1 MITLIA
7 ILFPLILLVIIYRY
21 FWVIKEPL
29 FKLAEITRID
39 ASRLDQYQKDIGFKY
54 KSIYLLVSIV
64 SGVIVGLIQ
73 YGLFNLSVG
82 FRSGYLFESRM
93 SDSLGYS
100 LMTGLLLGF
109 PLAVIICTVFMRML
123 GKERFA
129 ALLSMKDGGIAVQK
143 WFSWIGKISIS
154 TCIFVFFLNLIAYTT
169 HLVVT
174 EEQVSYR
181 RWRSFPATTTAI
193 DQIDHLR
200 SFSIIDVTDSGRIER
215 EFLQIVFKDGEVLN
229 TVYLV
234 SAARTQELIAVLKSV
249 YGYDLPIKKV

>member
-29 FKLAEITRID
+29 FKLAEVARID
-39 ASRLDQYQKDIGFKY
+39 ASRLERYQKDIGFKY
-54 KSIYLLVSIV
+54 KSIYLVVSII
-64 SGVIVGLIQ
+64 SGIIVGLIQ
-73 YGLFNLSVG
+73 HSLFSLSVS

-174 EEQVSYR
+174 EEQISYR
-181 RWRSFPATTTAI
+181 RWRSFPATNTGI

-234 SAARTQELIAVLKSV
+234 SASRTQELITVLKSV
-249 YGYDLPIKKV
+249 YGYDLLIKKV

>member
-7 ILFPLILLVIIYRY
+7 ILFPLILLIVIYRY
-21 FWVIKEPL
+21 FWVIREPL
-29 FKLAEITRID
+29 FKLAEIARID
-39 ASRLDQYQKDIGFKY
+39 ASHLEHYQKDIGFKY
-54 KSIYLLVSIV
+54 KSIYLVVSLIA
-64 SGVIVGLIQ
+64 GVIVGLIQ
-73 YGLFNLSVG
+73 YVLFSLSVN

-154 TCIFVFFLNLIAYTT
+154 TCIFVFVLNLIAYTT

-174 EEQVSYR
+174 EDQVSYR
-181 RWRSFPATTTAI
+181 RWRNFPATNAGI

-200 SFSIIDVTDSGRIER
+200 SFSIIDITDSGRLER
-215 EFLQIVFKDGEVLN
+215 EFLQIVFRDGEVLN

-249 YGYDLPIKKV
+249 YGRDLLVKKV

>member
-7 ILFPLILLVIIYRY
+7 IAFPLILLVIIYRY

-29 FKLAEITRID
+29 FKLAEIARID
-39 ASRLDQYQKDIGFKY
+39 ASRLERYQKDIGFKY
-54 KSIYLLVSIV
+54 KSIYLVVSIL
-64 SGVIVGLIQ
+64 SGLLVGLIQ
-73 YGLFNLSVG
+73 HGLFSLSVS
-82 FRSGYLFESRM
+82 FRSGCLFESRM

-109 PLAVIICTVFMRML
+109 PLAVIICTVFIRML

-154 TCIFVFFLNLIAYTT
+154 TCVFVFLLNLIAYTT

-181 RWRSFPATTTAI
+181 RWRSLPTNTGI
-193 DQIDHLR
+193 DRIDHLR

-234 SAARTQELIAVLKSV
+234 SAARTRELITVLKSV
-249 YGYDLPIKKV
+249 YGHDLVIKKV

>member
-7 ILFPLILLVIIYRY
+7 ILFPLILLIVIYRY

-29 FKLAEITRID
+29 FKLAEIARID
-39 ASRLDQYQKDIGFKY
+39 ASRLDRYQKDIGFKY
-54 KSIYLLVSIV
+54 KSIYLVVSII
-64 SGVIVGLIQ
+64 SGLIVGLIQ
-73 YGLFNLSVG
+73 YGLFSLSVN

-154 TCIFVFFLNLIAYTT
+154 TCIFVFVLNLIAYTT

-181 RWRSFPATTTAI
+181 RWRSFPATVAGI

-200 SFSIIDVTDSGRIER
+200 SFSIIDITDTGRIER
-215 EFLQIVFKDGEVLN
+215 EFLQIVFRDGEILN

-249 YGYDLPIKKV
+249 YGRDLLVKEV

>member
-1 MITLIA
+1 MITFIA

-29 FKLAEITRID
+29 FKLAEVARID
-39 ASRLDQYQKDIGFKY
+39 ASRLERYQKDIGFKY
-54 KSIYLLVSIV
+54 KSIYLVVSIMA
-64 SGVIVGLIQ
+64 GVLVGLIQ
-73 YGLFNLSVG
+73 YSLFRLSIS

-154 TCIFVFFLNLIAYTT
+154 TCVFVFLLNLIAYTT

-181 RWRSFPATTTAI
+181 RWRSFPTNTGI
-193 DQIDHLR
+193 DRIDHLR

-215 EFLQIVFKDGEVLN
+215 EFLQIVFKDGEILN

-234 SAARTQELIAVLKSV
+234 SAARTRELIAVLKSV
-249 YGYDLPIKKV
+249 YGYDLEIKKV

>member
-7 ILFPLILLVIIYRY
+7 IAFPLILLVIIYRY
-21 FWVIKEPL
+21 FWMIKEPL

-39 ASRLDQYQKDIGFKY
+39 ASRLERYQKDIGFKY
-54 KSIYLLVSIV
+54 KSIYLIVSII
-64 SGVIVGLIQ
+64 SGLVVGLIQ
-73 YGLFNLSVG
+73 YGLFRLSVS
-82 FRSGYLFESRM
+82 FRSAYLFESRM

-100 LMTGLLLGF
+100 LTTGLLLGF

-154 TCIFVFFLNLIAYTT
+154 TCVFVFALNLVAYTT

-181 RWRSFPATTTAI
+181 RWRSFPATSSGI
-193 DQIDHLR
+193 DRIDHLR
-200 SFSIIDVTDSGRIER
+200 SFSIIDVTDSGRVER
-215 EFLQIVFKDGEVLN
+215 EFLQIVFKDGKVLN

-234 SAARTQELIAVLKSV
+234 SAVRTRELIAVLKSV
-249 YGYDLPIKKV
+249 YGHDLVVKRV

>member
-1 MITLIA
+1 
-7 ILFPLILLVIIYRY
+7 
-21 FWVIKEPL
+21 VIKEPL
-29 FKLAEITRID
+29 FKLSEIARID
-39 ASRLDQYQKDIGFKY
+39 ASRLEHYQKDIGLKY
-54 KSIYLLVSIV
+54 KSIYLVISII
-64 SGVIVGLIQ
+64 SGLIVGLFQ
-73 YGLFNLSVG
+73 YGLFSLSVS

-129 ALLSMKDGGIAVQK
+129 ALLSVKDGGVAVRK

-154 TCIFVFFLNLIAYTT
+154 TCIFVFLLNLIAYTT

-174 EEQVSYR
+174 EEQISYR
-181 RWRSFPATTTAI
+181 RWRSFPATTAGI

-200 SFSIIDVTDSGRIER
+200 SFSIIDITDAGRIER
-215 EFLQIVFKDGEVLN
+215 EFLQIVFRDGEILN

-249 YGYDLPIKKV
+249 YGRDLLIKKV

>member
-7 ILFPLILLVIIYRY
+7 IAFPLILLVIIYRY

-29 FKLAEITRID
+29 FKLAEIARID
-39 ASRLDQYQKDIGFKY
+39 ASRLDRYQKDIGFKY
-54 KSIYLLVSIV
+54 KSIYLVVSII
-64 SGVIVGLIQ
+64 SGLVVGLIQ
-73 YGLFNLSVG
+73 YGLFRLSIS
-82 FRSGYLFESRM
+82 FRSAYLFESRM

-123 GKERFA
+123 GQERFA

-154 TCIFVFFLNLIAYTT
+154 TCVFVFVLNLVAYTT

-181 RWRSFPATTTAI
+181 RWRSFPATSSGI
-193 DQIDHLR
+193 DRIDHLR
-200 SFSIIDVTDSGRIER
+200 SFSIIDVTDSGRVER
-215 EFLQIVFKDGEVLN
+215 EFLQIVFKDGKVLN

-234 SAARTQELIAVLKSV
+234 SAGRTRELIAVLKSV
-249 YGYDLPIKKV
+249 YGHDLVVKKV

>member
-7 ILFPLILLVIIYRY
+7 IAFPLILLVIIYRY

-29 FKLAEITRID
+29 FKLAEIARID
-39 ASRLDQYQKDIGFKY
+39 ASRLERYQKDIGFKY
-54 KSIYLLVSIV
+54 KSIYLVVSIL
-64 SGVIVGLIQ
+64 SGLLVGLIQ
-73 YGLFNLSVG
+73 HGLFSLSVS

-109 PLAVIICTVFMRML
+109 PLAVIICTVFIRML

-154 TCIFVFFLNLIAYTT
+154 TCVFVFLLNLIAYTT

-181 RWRSFPATTTAI
+181 RWRSLPTNTGI
-193 DQIDHLR
+193 DRIDHLR

-234 SAARTQELIAVLKSV
+234 SAARTRELITVLKSV
-249 YGYDLPIKKV
+249 YGHDLVVKKV

>member
-29 FKLAEITRID
+29 FRLTEIARID
-39 ASRLDQYQKDIGFKY
+39 ASRLEHYQKDIGFKY
-54 KSIYLLVSIV
+54 KSIYLVVSII

-73 YGLFNLSVG
+73 HGLFSLSVS

-154 TCIFVFFLNLIAYTT
+154 TCIFVFVLNLIAYTT

-174 EEQVSYR
+174 EEEISYR
-181 RWRSFPATTTAI
+181 RWRSFPATITGI
-193 DQIDHLR
+193 DRIDHLR

-229 TVYLV
+229 TIYLV
-234 SAARTQELIAVLKSV
+234 SAARTQELVAVLKSV
-249 YGYDLPIKKV
+249 YGHDLAIKKV

>member
-7 ILFPLILLVIIYRY
+7 IAFPLILLVIIYRY

-29 FKLAEITRID
+29 FKLAEIARID
-39 ASRLDQYQKDIGFKY
+39 ASRLERYQKDIGFKY
-54 KSIYLLVSIV
+54 KSIYLVVSILA
-64 SGVIVGLIQ
+64 GLLVGLIQ
-73 YGLFNLSVG
+73 HGLFSLSVN

-154 TCIFVFFLNLIAYTT
+154 TCVFVFLLNLIAYTT

-181 RWRSFPATTTAI
+181 RWRSLPTNTGI
-193 DQIDHLR
+193 DRIDHLR

-234 SAARTQELIAVLKSV
+234 SAARTRELITVLKSV
-249 YGYDLPIKKV
+249 YGHDLVIKKV

>member
-54 KSIYLLVSIV
+54 KSIYLVVSIV

-181 RWRSFPATTTAI
+181 RWRSFPATNTGI

-249 YGYDLPIKKV
+249 YGYDLLVKKV

>member
-7 ILFPLILLVIIYRY
+7 IAFPLILLVIIYRY

-29 FKLAEITRID
+29 FKLAEIARID
-39 ASRLDQYQKDIGFKY
+39 ASRLERYQKDIGFKY
-54 KSIYLLVSIV
+54 KSIYLVVSIL
-64 SGVIVGLIQ
+64 SGLLVGLIQ
-73 YGLFNLSVG
+73 HGLFSLSVS

-154 TCIFVFFLNLIAYTT
+154 TCVFVFLLNLIAYTT

-181 RWRSFPATTTAI
+181 RWRSLPTNTGI
-193 DQIDHLR
+193 DRIDHLR

-215 EFLQIVFKDGEVLN
+215 EFLQIVFKDGEILN

-234 SAARTQELIAVLKSV
+234 SAARTRELITVLKSV
-249 YGYDLPIKKV
+249 YGHDLVVKKV

>member
-1 MITLIA
+1 MI
-7 ILFPLILLVIIYRY
+7 R
-21 FWVIKEPL
+21 EPL
-29 FKLAEITRID
+29 FKLAEIARID
-39 ASRLDQYQKDIGFKY
+39 ASRLEHYQKHIGFKY
-54 KSIYLLVSIV
+54 KSIYLVVSII
-64 SGVIVGLIQ
+64 SGLVIGLIQ
-73 YGLFNLSVG
+73 YVLFSLSVN

-93 SDSLGYS
+93 TDSLGYS

-143 WFSWIGKISIS
+143 WFSWIGKISMS
-154 TCIFVFFLNLIAYTT
+154 TCIFVFVLNLIAYTT

-174 EEQVSYR
+174 EDQVSYR
-181 RWRSFPATTTAI
+181 RWRSFPATNAGI

-200 SFSIIDVTDSGRIER
+200 SFSIIDITDSGRIER

-234 SAARTQELIAVLKSV
+234 SAARTQELVVVLKSV
-249 YGYDLPIKKV
+249 YGHDLRVKKV